1 MSQTRRRLRDYRINL
16 QNPALCVTLKTA
28 GEISPKSMAIHL
40 NVGCG
45 NLFENAL
52 FLMLRKTR

>member
-28 GEISPKSMAIHL
+28 GEISPKSMAS
-40 NVGCG
+40 VKQG
-45 NLFENAL
+45 NQLAI
-52 FLMLRKTR
+52 